1 MTAPQDPE
9 EMTENKGGKHT
20 VLREVLDWLR
30 HILIAVLIG
39 LLLVVFVVQ
48 RNEVIG
54 SSMEPTLHT
63 GDQLIVEK
71 VSKLVGAIH
80 YGDIVTID
88 AQGLPGHVGEKNIIK
103 RVIGLG
109 GDRIEVKE
117 GKVFRNGVA
126 LVEPYIHGLA
136 TLEGDPAYSTVTLA
150 ENEIYVLGDNREV
163 SLDSRRFGPVTRDR
177 VIGHVLLRFYPL
189 NEFGTP

>member
-1 MTAPQDPE
+1 MTGKPE
-9 EMTENKGGKHT
+9 TGDRKHAI
-20 VLREVLDWLR
+20 LREVLDWLR

-71 VSKLVGAIH
+71 VSRLFGAIH
-80 YGDIVTID
+80 YGDIVTVD
-88 AQGLPGHVGEKNIIK
+88 AQGLPGHIGEKNIIK

-109 GDRIEVKE
+109 GDSIEIKE
-117 GKVFRNGVA
+117 GKVFRNGEP
-126 LVEPYIHGLA
+126 LVEPYVHGLS
-136 TLEGDPAYSTVTLA
+136 TLVGDPAHASVTLA

-163 SLDSRRFGPVTRDR
+163 SLDSRRFGSVTRSR

-189 NEFGTP
+189 GDFGAP

>member
-1 MTAPQDPE
+1 MTGQPE
-9 EMTENKGGKHT
+9 TGDRKHA
-20 VLREVLDWLR
+20 VLREILDWLR

-71 VSKLVGAIH
+71 VSKLVNAIH
-80 YGDIVTID
+80 YGDIVTVD
-88 AQGLPGHVGEKNIIK
+88 AQGLPGHIGEKNIIK

-109 GDRIEVKE
+109 GDTIEVKN
-117 GKVFRNGVA
+117 GKVFRDGVE
-126 LVEPYIHGLA
+126 LVEPYVHGLS
-136 TLEGDPAYSTVTLA
+136 TLVGDPAYAKVVLA
-150 ENEIYVLGDNREV
+150 ENEIFVLGDNREV
-163 SLDSRRFGPVTRDR
+163 SLDSRRFGPIARSR

-189 NEFGTP
+189 NAFGTP